1 MIEDN
6 IMKKIESVDQQ
17 FNKFDIEEPAPFNG
31 MIYRGGSDH
40 HSIED
45 DPEHVDIERYFRT
58 LIMGNRDEGRRTGL
72 PQQPESSPAS
82 RSTSSAQP
90 QWVFDPLERIPSA
103 PSVLFHPQQ
112 PLSMDGNVFATRT
125 QSTSSTRTNTSES
138 KRPRRA
144 ASANDGSDMWDSGVD
159 ADDKPTRAQRRTAR
173 RQKERDLV
181 KSLDA
186 LIPPAAK
193 SEQIKGVGTRAL
205 GESGRSQLT
214 VLKDTADFLRLMK
227 QDRSE
232 GGAASTSGDQKVKEQ
247 ADDVKVSK
255 EDIVSG
261 LQASNSMLCVLV
273 ELPTWRIRH
282 INEGL
287 RDLLRLEK
295 DEEQKNAVTLLDFVV
310 QSDVN
315 HLQSFERDL
324 LLQVKG
330 ASGMSVSFRL
340 SGQRADGGNQ
350 AEAKRNSKSKMS
362 MRDDAEEEKPE
373 ASPSGSCDSGNED
386 KPTLSM
392 SVVWTS
398 RLAALNAENNF
409 YRSLLLVGT
418 RPAGAEGWPQMLKY
432 SP

>member
-186 LIPPAAK
+186 LIPPAGADLAP
-193 SEQIKGVGTRAL
+193 SHLAL
-205 GESGRSQLT
+205 
-214 VLKDTADFLRLMK
+214 
-227 QDRSE
+227 
-232 GGAASTSGDQKVKEQ
+232 
-247 ADDVKVSK
+247 
-255 EDIVSG
+255 
-261 LQASNSMLCVLV
+261 LCVLTSCPSSKIRTDQRGRDEGIGGV
-273 ELPTWRIRH
+273 RSLAAHSLEGHCGFPEIDEARSIRGWRGKH
-282 INEGL
+282 VWGSKGE
-287 RDLLRLEK
+287 
-295 DEEQKNAVTLLDFVV
+295 
-310 QSDVN
+310 
-315 HLQSFERDL
+315 
-324 LLQVKG
+324 G
-330 ASGMSVSFRL
+330 AS
-340 SGQRADGGNQ
+340 
-350 AEAKRNSKSKMS
+350 
-362 MRDDAEEEKPE
+362 
-373 ASPSGSCDSGNED
+373 
-386 KPTLSM
+386 
-392 SVVWTS
+392 
-398 RLAALNAENNF
+398 
-409 YRSLLLVGT
+409 
-418 RPAGAEGWPQMLKY
+418 
-432 SP
+432 

>member
-1 MIEDN
+1 MFVSSLNGLRFCLIFH
-6 IMKKIESVDQQ
+6 IS
-17 FNKFDIEEPAPFNG
+17 FYPTPF
-31 MIYRGGSDH
+31 
-40 HSIED
+40 
-45 DPEHVDIERYFRT
+45 V
-58 LIMGNRDEGRRTGL
+58 
-72 PQQPESSPAS
+72 
-82 RSTSSAQP
+82 
-90 QWVFDPLERIPSA
+90 
-103 PSVLFHPQQ
+103 
-112 PLSMDGNVFATRT
+112 
-125 QSTSSTRTNTSES
+125 
-138 KRPRRA
+138 PR
-144 ASANDGSDMWDSGVD
+144 
-159 ADDKPTRAQRRTAR
+159 KPRN
-173 RQKERDLV
+173 
-181 KSLDA
+181 
-186 LIPPAAK
+186 PC
-193 SEQIKGVGTRAL
+193 
-205 GESGRSQLT
+205 
-214 VLKDTADFLRLMK
+214 LRL
-227 QDRSE
+227 R
-232 GGAASTSGDQKVKEQ
+232 
-247 ADDVKVSK
+247 DV
-255 EDIVSG
+255 EW
-261 LQASNSMLCVLV
+261 L
-273 ELPTWRIRH
+273 LPLPCLDVVTFRCRH

-324 LLQVKG
+324 LLQAKG

-340 SGQRADGGNQ
+340 SGQRADSGNQ

>member
-6 IMKKIESVDQQ
+6 IMKKIESPDQQ
-17 FNKFDIEEPAPFNG
+17 FNKFDDEAAALNG
-31 MIYRGGSDH
+31 MIYRGGSDA

-45 DPEHVDIERYFRT
+45 DPEHIDIERYFRT
-58 LIMGNRDEGRRTGL
+58 LIMGSRDEGRRPDI

-112 PLSMDGNVFATRT
+112 PLSFDSNVFALRT
-125 QSTSSTRTNTSES
+125 QSTSSTRTSTSET

-144 ASANDGSDMWDSGVD
+144 ASGNDGSEVWDSGLD
-159 ADDKPTRAQRRTAR
+159 GDDKPTRAQRRTAR

-193 SEQIKGVGTRAL
+193 SEQVKGVGTRAL

-227 QDRSE
+227 HDGLERQ
-232 GGAASTSGDQKVKEQ
+232 GAGSPDHKKAKEHGN
-247 ADDVKVSK
+247 DVKVSK

-261 LQASNSMLCVLV
+261 LLASNTLLCVLL

-282 INEGL
+282 INEGF
-287 RDLLRLEK
+287 RDLLGLEK
-295 DEEQKNAVTLLDFVV
+295 DEEKQNVV
-310 QSDVN
+310 
-315 HLQSFERDL
+315 
-324 LLQVKG
+324 
-330 ASGMSVSFRL
+330 
-340 SGQRADGGNQ
+340 
-350 AEAKRNSKSKMS
+350 
-362 MRDDAEEEKPE
+362 
-373 ASPSGSCDSGNED
+373 
-386 KPTLSM
+386 
-392 SVVWTS
+392 
-398 RLAALNAENNF
+398 
-409 YRSLLLVGT
+409 SLL
-418 RPAGAEGWPQMLKY
+418 
-432 SP
+432 